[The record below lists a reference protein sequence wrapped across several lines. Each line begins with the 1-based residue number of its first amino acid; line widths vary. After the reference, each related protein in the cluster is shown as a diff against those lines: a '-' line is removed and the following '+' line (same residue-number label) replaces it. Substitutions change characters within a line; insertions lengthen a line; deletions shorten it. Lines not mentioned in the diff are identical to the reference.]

1 MRLFHIS
8 HTDLDGFACQ
18 LITNDFFKKKHFYNA
33 NYGTEVKL
41 ALKKAILD
49 MRSYKNEKLFLMIT
63 DLSLSLQE
71 SQELD
76 EQIQILKDE
85 GFDIALQLLDHHIT
99 GRISAENYNWYFLD
113 NQRCAT
119 KIVYDFMIEK
129 FNANISY
136 LKSLVDTINAV
147 DIWLEYEKKNF
158 EFGKVLMSMMVK
170 TKEINSMLFAN
181 LHRELKF
188 FLLKNAIKYIG
199 LENAHIKLDN
209 DVHFLKKEFLKDK
222 DDDTLDNLSAK
233 YLVKCLDTVKD
244 ELTIFYKGQKGL
256 LTYCLG
262 SISIPANSFLK
273 ANDDYDFF
281 VDINRKG
288 NASFRA
294 NGKLDVSQLALKLA
308 NGGGHINASGCKFN
322 DFLDTIDFLEVKTF
336 IQNKLDNLS

>member
-33 NYGTEVKL
+33 NYGIEVKL
-41 ALKKAILD
+41 VLKKTILD
-49 MRSYKNEKLFLMIT
+49 IRKYKDEKLLLMIS
-63 DLSLSLQE
+63 DLNLSLQE
-71 SQELD
+71 SEELD
-76 EQIQILKDE
+76 KEIEALKED
-85 GFDIALQLLDHHIT
+85 GFDITLQLLDHHIS
-99 GRISAENYNWYFLD
+99 GRISAQKYNWYFLD
-113 NQRCAT
+113 DKRCAT
-119 KIVYDFMIEK
+119 KIVYDFMSEK
-129 FNANISY
+129 FGANITY
-136 LKSLVDTINAV
+136 LKSLVDAINAV

-158 EFGKVLMSMMVK
+158 EFGKVLMSMITK
-170 TKEINSMLFAN
+170 TKEINSILFAN
-181 LHRELKF
+181 LNRELKF
-188 FLLKNAIKYIG
+188 FLLKSAIKYID

-209 DVHFLKKEFLKDK
+209 DVHFLKKEFLKNK
-222 DDDTLDNLSAK
+222 YDDTLDNLSAK
-233 YLVKCLDTVKD
+233 YLVRCLDEIKD
-244 ELTIFYKGQKGL
+244 ELTIFYKEQKGL

-273 ANDDYDFF
+273 ANDDYSFF

-294 NGKLDVSQLALKLA
+294 NGKLDVSLLASKLA

-336 IQNKLDNLS
+336 IQNKLDNLN